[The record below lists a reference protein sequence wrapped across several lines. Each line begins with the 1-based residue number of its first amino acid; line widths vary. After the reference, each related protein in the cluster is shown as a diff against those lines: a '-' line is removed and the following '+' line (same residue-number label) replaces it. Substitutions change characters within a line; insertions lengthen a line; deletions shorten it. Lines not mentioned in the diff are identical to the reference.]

1 MPFDLANVH
10 DLTGR
15 VIKTERVAAGSY
27 GDIWKGTYTLIGG
40 QSVIVAMKIMR
51 STAFLD
57 SQSAEQTKRRI
68 LRESRVWSK
77 CIHPH
82 LAQFIGISYE
92 VTQESQ
98 YPCLISLFYE
108 NGDVTKYLKHNPNA
122 NRMHLVCQFFSG
134 LAYLHGHNIVH
145 GDLKPPNILIDNAAN
160 AVLADF
166 GQSRILG
173 VSGFTT
179 STMTVAGTRRYM
191 APELMLPENPDAS
204 PAPTKASDVWA
215 AGMTG
220 LEILSDKIPYVEYKH
235 DNQVVC
241 AVEAERL
248 PKMEFYPN
256 VPHGTWTAFKDGC
269 WKNIPSKRSDVQR
282 LSVYLND
289 HYGPDSRR

>member
-15 VIKTERVAAGSY
+15 VIKTEWVAAGSY
-27 GDIWKGTYTLIGG
+27 GDVWKGTYTLIGG

-51 STAFLD
+51 STALLD

-68 LRESRVWSK
+68 LRETRVWST

-92 VTQESQ
+92 VTRE

-108 NGDVTKYLKHNPNA
+108 NGDVMKYLKHNPDA
-122 NRMHLVCQFFSG
+122 MRMHLVCQFFSG
-134 LAYLHGHNIVH
+134 LAYLHGRNIVH
-145 GDLKPPNILIDNAAN
+145 GDLKPPNILIDNAGN

-179 STMTVAGTRRYM
+179 STMSVAGTRRYM

-220 LEILSDKIPYVEYKH
+220 LEILSDKIPYVEYQH
-235 DNQVVC
+235 DNKVVC
-241 AVEAERL
+241 AVEAEKL
-248 PKMEFYPN
+248 PNIEFYPN
-256 VPHGTWTAFKDGC
+256 VPRGAWTAFESGC
-269 WKNIPSKRSDVQR
+269 WKIIPSKRSDVQR
-282 LSVYLND
+282 LSDWLYKQ
-289 HYGPDSRR
+289 YGPDSSR